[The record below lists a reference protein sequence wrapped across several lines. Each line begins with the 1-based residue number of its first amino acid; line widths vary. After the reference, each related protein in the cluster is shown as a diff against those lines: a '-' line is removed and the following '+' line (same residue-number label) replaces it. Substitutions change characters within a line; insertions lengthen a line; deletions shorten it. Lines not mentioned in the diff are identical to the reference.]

1 MAKNKQPYIPL
12 YIGDWEQDTNLLSLE
27 AEGAW
32 LKIVFKMFKGDKSG
46 VYKIST
52 NALQNLW
59 RKNTHQV
66 NEIIKE
72 LKDAETCTITIL
84 EGYIEF
90 GNRRMINEK
99 NISKIR
105 STSVQNRYKTSTNN
119 LHPLDNE
126 YDNEDDNEIVNKI
139 TNELKIKSRLF
150 QEIFIKLISSA
161 KWKKKTP
168 SAINLSFVK
177 LIKENEKEAIE
188 MMNLTIE
195 NNWQG
200 IFPLKNNSTGKQK
213 INYKNVASDE
223 ARSIIK
229 G

>member
-52 NALQNLW
+52 NALKNLW
-59 RKNTHQV
+59 RKNTQQV

-72 LKDAETCTITIL
+72 LKDAETCTIKLL

-119 LHPLDNE
+119 LHPLEYE
-126 YDNEDDNEIVNKI
+126 YDNEDDNEIVNAI
-139 TNELKIKSRLF
+139 RNELKLKSKLF

-168 SAINLSFVK
+168 SAIKLSFVK
-177 LIKENEKEAIE
+177 LIKESEKEAIE

-200 IFPLKNNSTGKQK
+200 IFPLKNSIGKQK
-213 INYKNVASDE
+213 INYKNVAEDE
-223 ARSIIK
+223 TRAII
-229 G
+229 GG